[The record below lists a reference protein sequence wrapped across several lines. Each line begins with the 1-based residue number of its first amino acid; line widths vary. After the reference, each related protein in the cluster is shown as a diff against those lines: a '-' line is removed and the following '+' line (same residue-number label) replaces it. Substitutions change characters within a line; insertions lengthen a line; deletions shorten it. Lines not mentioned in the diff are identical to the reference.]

1 MSTYIDETGNALDGS
16 KPYQSWGADA
26 GGSIQESPRPATNSS
41 VGQGPFDPSYI
52 DPGQAFQGDQ
62 GASKLLGQLS
72 RAQWEDWKARFAPY
86 ITKLADQASDPNAAG
101 DAAKQA
107 KSSVGLAFDTANTV
121 NSQNREKYGV
131 SLSPEQREAQDR
143 ISKVGRS
150 AAMASA
156 GNEARISALDRQQ
169 AILAG
174 GMGLS
179 NIPDR
184 VMNQ

>member
-1 MSTYIDETGNALDGS
+1 MPDLGIPSNQRPDYYATPGS
-16 KPYQSWGADA
+16 PYQ
-26 GGSIQESPRPATNSS
+26 PPAPT
-41 VGQGPFDPSYI
+41 PAPAAPAPEPAFDPSYI
-52 DPGQAFQGDQ
+52 DPNQAFQGDQ
-62 GASKLLGQLS
+62 GASELLGQLS

-86 ITKLADQASDPNAAG
+86 ITKLADYATDPNAAG
-101 DAAKQA
+101 DAATQA
-107 KSSVGLAFDTANTV
+107 KSSVGLAFDTATTV
-121 NSQNREKYGV
+121 NDQNRERYGV
-131 SLSPEQREAQDR
+131 NLSPEQQAAQQR
-143 ISKVGRS
+143 ATSVGRS

>member
-1 MSTYIDETGNALDGS
+1 MALFQNQLDQLLGRI
-16 KPYQSWGADA
+16 PQ
-26 GGSIQESPRPATNSS
+26 QVNTN
-41 VGQGPFDPSYI
+41 YI

-62 GASKLLGQLS
+62 GASKLLGQLN
-72 RAQWEDWKARFAPY
+72 RAQWNDWKARFAPY
-86 ITKLADQASDPNAAG
+86 ITRLADEATDPNAAQ
-101 DAAKQA
+101 DAARQA
-107 KSSVGLAFDTANTV
+107 SESVGLAFDTATTIN
-121 NSQNREKYGV
+121 NQSRERYGV
-131 SLSPEQREAQDR
+131 SLSPQQQQSQDR

-150 AAMASA
+150 AAEVSA

-169 AILAG
+169 SILAG

>member
-1 MSTYIDETGNALDGS
+1 MPDLGIPTNQRPDYYATPGS
-16 KPYQSWGADA
+16 PYQ
-26 GGSIQESPRPATNSS
+26 PPAAPVT
-41 VGQGPFDPSYI
+41 PTPDPAPEPAFDPSYI
-52 DPGQAFQGDQ
+52 DPNQAFQGNQ
-62 GASKLLGQLS
+62 GASELLGQLS

-86 ITKLADQASDPNAAG
+86 ITKLADYATDPNAAA
-101 DAAKQA
+101 DAAEQA
-107 KSSVGLAFDTANTV
+107 KSSVGLAFDTATTV
-121 NSQNREKYGV
+121 NDQNRERYGV
-131 SLSPEQREAQDR
+131 SLTPEQMAAQER
-143 ISKVGRS
+143 STKVGRT

>member
-1 MSTYIDETGNALDGS
+1 MDNPHS
-16 KPYQSWGADA
+16 
-26 GGSIQESPRPATNSS
+26 SPQPA
-41 VGQGPFDPSYI
+41 FDPLYI
-52 DPGQAFQGDQ
+52 DPNRAFQGRQ
-62 GASKLLGQLS
+62 GASDLLGQLS

-86 ITKLADQASDPNAAG
+86 ITKLAGEATDPNAAMN
-101 DAAKQA
+101 AADQA

-121 NSQNREKYGV
+121 NDQNRERYGV
-131 SLSPEQREAQDR
+131 SLSPEQQVAQQR
-143 ISKVGRS
+143 ATSVGRS

-169 AILAG
+169 SILAG

-184 VMNQ
+184 VMNP